1 MKNII
6 LLRFR
11 ENFKKIMG
19 NNKTDLNT
27 SKIRVHYKIRIFLI
41 AFFIGGLFSP
51 AIVAQNAGT
60 VLSFG
65 EEITTKCFFSS
76 TIDEDNTA
84 WFLTESGIVSFDGA
98 KWILHNK
105 NRKVATTG
113 LKGVVYDFSSYGPE
127 LWLAT
132 PQGATVASLPVDA
145 RSGATTYYSD
155 NSKIVSEN
163 VLAVAVGKKE
173 LRWIGT
179 DKGISALRSKKW
191 LTNSYVRK
199 YPEGMFQDYPI
210 TSMATSIDGD
220 SLYVGT
226 LGGGVLRVYRNDVD
240 AVSGASEYA
249 AWGPILMPSD
259 SVYSIHISSDGTQW
273 FGTNRGVAKHSGFKT
288 LEGWIVFTSSDG
300 LADDFVQAINSDSKG
315 NIYFG
320 TKNGLSIYDGTKW
333 TSYKIEDGLASN
345 NILTI
350 SVDRNDKVWLGTD
363 NGVTFYYK
371 EKFISYR

>member
-1 MKNII
+1 MYLNKSII
-6 LLRFR
+6 FR
-11 ENFKKIMG
+11 IHE
-19 NNKTDLNT
+19 
-27 SKIRVHYKIRIFLI
+27 FLI
-41 AFFIGGLFSP
+41 SSLVALLLAP
-51 AIVAQNAGT
+51 AISAQTSGSVQPLGEGISAKNFFAST
-60 VLSFG
+60 V
-65 EEITTKCFFSS
+65 
-76 TIDEDNTA
+76 DEDNTV

-113 LKGVVYDFSSYGPE
+113 VKGVVYDFSSYGPE

-145 RSGATTYYSD
+145 RSGATTYYLD
-155 NSKIVSEN
+155 NSKIISEN

-173 LRWIGT
+173 MRWFGT
-179 DKGISALRSKKW
+179 DKGISAFRSKKW
-191 LTNSYVRK
+191 LTNSYARK

-259 SVYSIHISSDGTQW
+259 SVYSIHISTDGTQW
-273 FGTNRGVAKHSGFKT
+273 FGTNKGLAKHTGYNT
-288 LEGWIVFTSSDG
+288 LEGWMIITSADG
-300 LADDFVQAINSDSKG
+300 LADDFVQAISSDSKG
-315 NIYFG
+315 KLYFG
-320 TKNGLSIYDGTKW
+320 TKNGLSVYNG
-333 TSYKIEDGLASN
+333 
-345 NILTI
+345 
-350 SVDRNDKVWLGTD
+350 D
-363 NGVTFYYK
+363 NLDFL
-371 EKFISYR
+371 